1 MRYCSVS
8 DVKGWLNMTP
18 TEIQYDTEIQQI
30 ILNVES
36 QMDEQLR
43 AYTTTPL
50 QKVPDEIRW
59 IAAEW
64 AAGVF
69 RLKRANLDESKSQPL
84 VSEAKERLK
93 DFIRSNYLSGK
104 AASTGVVKG

>member
-50 QKVPDEIRW
+50 H
-59 IAAEW
+59 
-64 AAGVF
+64 
-69 RLKRANLDESKSQPL
+69 
-84 VSEAKERLK
+84 
-93 DFIRSNYLSGK
+93 
-104 AASTGVVKG
+104 STGSGTY